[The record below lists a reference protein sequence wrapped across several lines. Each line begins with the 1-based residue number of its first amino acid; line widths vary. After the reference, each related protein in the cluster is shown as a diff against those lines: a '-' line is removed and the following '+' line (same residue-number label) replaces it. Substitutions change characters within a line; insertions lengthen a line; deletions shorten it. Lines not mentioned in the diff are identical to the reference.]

1 MGKHYFE
8 FLEEEYQ
15 RLTSD
20 VQEALKQR
28 AIILG
33 QQSAL
38 SSSPSPPTATSM
50 KTREIDV
57 LFSRC
62 YAVYQQMNSEVG
74 KAKREAPGLGHEFQD
89 RLHLYSVQI
98 AALQD
103 NHRQTTTELNKQQK
117 QAQGSPTEEIVFD
130 FDVNA

>member
-15 RLTSD
+15 RLTSE

-28 AIILG
+28 ATVL
-33 QQSAL
+33 AD
-38 SSSPSPPTATSM
+38 SSSLTSPSATTSTTM
-50 KTREIDV
+50 EATTKEIDV

-62 YAVYQQMNSEVG
+62 YAVYTQMKSEVG
-74 KAKREAPGLGHEFQD
+74 KAKREAPGLGREFQD

-98 AALQD
+98 TALQE
-103 NHRQTTTELNKQQK
+103 NHRQTTKELQQE
-117 QAQGSPTEEIVFD
+117 SPSEEITFD
-130 FDVNA
+130 FDGH